1 MVNEDEPDLSDRDD
15 IRVYHELE
23 QEGFFD
29 STPWDTFIG
38 LCLTFTE
45 ESVIPITQDPLP
57 QGDID
62 AARQF
67 LSGYITESDLEQR
80 RTAAWDRLRN
90 LSGTN
95 KHIQRLTVIFLYP
108 DLLSGIEKPEQPDPN
123 SFLFINLLWDID
135 PSLATDFRNFMREN

>member
-15 IRVYHELE
+15 IRIYHELE

-29 STPWDTFIG
+29 STPWETFIG

-45 ESVIPITQDPLP
+45 ESVIPLTHDPLP
-57 QGDID
+57 QGDIVS
-62 AARQF
+62 ARQF
-67 LSGYITESDLEQR
+67 LSGHITESDLEQR
-80 RTAAWDRLRN
+80 RTAAWDRLKD
-90 LSGTN
+90 LVGAT

-108 DLLSGIEKPEQPDPN
+108 DLLSGIERSERPDPN

-135 PSLATDFRNFMREN
+135 PSLPTDFKNFVCEN

>member
-45 ESVIPITQDPLP
+45 ESVIPLTQDPLP

-67 LSGYITESDLEQR
+67 LSGCITESDLEQR

-135 PSLATDFRNFMREN
+135 PSLATDFRNFVREN